1 MPEGASSGDRS
12 VMDIFSVIGLLG
24 GLAFFL
30 FGMNTMSQGLEKLAG
45 GRLEGILSKM
55 TSNRFKSLLLGVGVT
70 AVIQS
75 SSAVTVMLVGLVNS
89 GIMKIGQTIG
99 VIMGA
104 NIGTTVTAWLLSLI
118 GIEGGNTLMKFLK
131 PENFSLVLGF
141 LGIVMIMIS
150 KQQKKKDIGGILLG
164 FAVLMY
170 GMKLMSDAVSPL
182 RDMPQFTSLLTA
194 FENPFFG
201 ILAGAL
207 LTGIIQSSSAS
218 VGILQAL
225 TLTGSISYAVAI
237 PIIMGQNIG
246 TCMTALLSSIGVNRN
261 AKKVSVIHVSF
272 NLFGTAIC
280 LVLYYAVGL
289 LADVGIGE
297 DVARLLKSSID
308 PVGVATVHSIFNI
321 ATTVLLLPFTG
332 RLEKLANRLIRDD
345 VKETSEL
352 LDTRLLVTPS
362 LAVAECRMRTE
373 QMAEV
378 ACSAISE
385 ALSLFQGYDEAKAA
399 SILKKEDQLDHYEDK
414 LGTYLVAI
422 GSHELS
428 MADSRQKSLMLHVIG
443 DLERL
448 GDHAVNLVKTATE
461 MRDKKVSFSREAQA
475 ELRVLTDAL
484 SEILALTLEALQNSD
499 MAIAQKVEPLEQVI
513 DQLIM
518 KIKNNHFIRLQ
529 EGSCTIQMGFVLS
542 DTLTNYERVSDHCS
556 NIAVAL
562 IEVAKGGFDTHE
574 YLSQV
579 KSFTNLRF
587 NENYEEYL
595 QKYRLRSDTSGI
607 QG

>member
-1 MPEGASSGDRS
+1 
-12 VMDIFSVIGLLG
+12 MDIFSVIGLLG

-45 GRLEGILSKM
+45 GRLEGILGKM
-55 TSNRFKSLLLGVGVT
+55 TSNRFKSLLLGIGVT

-89 GIMKIGQTIG
+89 GIMKIGQTVG

-118 GIEGGNTLMKFLK
+118 GIEGGSTLMKFLK

-141 LGIVMIMIS
+141 LGIVLIMIS
-150 KQQKKKDIGGILLG
+150 KQQKKRDIGGILLG

-225 TLTGSISYAVAI
+225 TLTGSVSYAVAI

-289 LADVGIGE
+289 LAGVGIGE

-399 SILKKEDQLDHYEDK
+399 SILEKEDRLDRYEDK

-428 MADSRQKSLMLHVIG
+428 LADSRQKSLMLHVIG

-461 MRDKKVSFSREAQA
+461 MRDKKISFSGKAQA

-484 SEILALTLEALQNSD
+484 SEILELTLEALQNSD

-574 YLSQV
+574 YLSKV

-595 QKYRLRSDTSGI
+595 RKYRLRSDTSGG

>member
-1 MPEGASSGDRS
+1 MNRRSGMRD

-55 TSNRFKSLLLGVGVT
+55 TSNRFKGLLLGVGVT

-89 GIMKIGQTIG
+89 GIMKIGQTVG

-118 GIEGGNTLMKFLK
+118 GIEGGGTLMKFLK

-141 LGIVMIMIS
+141 LGIVLIMLS
-150 KQQKKKDIGGILLG
+150 KRQKKKDVGGILLG

-225 TLTGSISYAVAI
+225 TLTGSVSYAVAI

-246 TCMTALLSSIGVNRN
+246 TCVTALISSIGVNRN

-280 LVLYYAVGL
+280 LILYYAVGI
-289 LADVGIGE
+289 LASFGIGE
-297 DVARLLKSSID
+297 GVGALLKSAID
-308 PVGVATVHSIFNI
+308 PVGVATVHSVFNI
-321 ATTVLLLPFTG
+321 GTTVLLLPFT
-332 RLEKLANRLIRDD
+332 RQLEKLANRLIRDD

-378 ACSAISE
+378 ACSAITE
-385 ALSLFQGYDEAKAA
+385 ALSLFQGYDEATAA
-399 SILKKEDQLDHYEDK
+399 SILEKEDRLDHYEDK

-422 GSHELS
+422 GSHEVS
-428 MADSRQKSLMLHVIG
+428 AADSGQKNLMLHVIG
-443 DLERL
+443 DFERL
-448 GDHAVNLVKTATE
+448 GDHAVNLVKVATE
-461 MRDKKVSFSREAQA
+461 MRDKKVHFSREAQA
-475 ELRVLTDAL
+475 ELRVLTEAL
-484 SEILALTLEALQNSD
+484 TEILSLTLAAFQNND
-499 MAIAQKVEPLEQVI
+499 TAVAQKVEPLEQVI
-513 DQLIM
+513 DQLIG
-518 KIKNNHFIRLQ
+518 KIKNRHFVRLQ
-529 EGSCTIQMGFVLS
+529 EGSCTIQLGFVLS
-542 DTLTNYERVSDHCS
+542 DMLTNYERVSDHCS

-574 YLSQV
+574 YLNKV
-579 KSFTNLRF
+579 KSFSNLRF
-587 NENYEEYL
+587 NENYEEYS
-595 QKYRLRSDTSGI
+595 QKYRLRSSDTGV